1 MFAGHDTTTATS
13 VFGLQFITENKEVLE
28 KVLKEQDEIYGDSD
42 RAIEMDDLKSMIYLE
57 QCIKETLRLRSPV
70 REYFRKVVESPLK
83 SSEGDIHISGTASVS
98 INADF
103 IHHSEKHFPNAFK
116 FDPSRWAS
124 EQRRHP
130 YSFIP
135 FSAGPRNCIGQK
147 FAMIELKLVLAT
159 ILRKF
164 KFQPKSKS
172 EEMVIA
178 SDFISSPWPG
188 CWISVP
194 K

>member
-1 MFAGHDTTTATS
+1 MFT
-13 VFGLQFITENKEVLE
+13 EVL
-28 KVLKEQDEIYGDSD
+28 
-42 RAIEMDDLKSMIYLE
+42 
-57 QCIKETLRLRSPV
+57 
-70 REYFRKVVESPLK
+70 VVSLNT
-83 SSEGDIHISGTASVS
+83 IL
-98 INADF
+98 F
-103 IHHSEKHFPNAFK
+103 SEKHFPNTFK

-172 EEMVIA
+172 DEMVIA

-188 CWISVP
+188 CWISVSE
-194 K
+194 